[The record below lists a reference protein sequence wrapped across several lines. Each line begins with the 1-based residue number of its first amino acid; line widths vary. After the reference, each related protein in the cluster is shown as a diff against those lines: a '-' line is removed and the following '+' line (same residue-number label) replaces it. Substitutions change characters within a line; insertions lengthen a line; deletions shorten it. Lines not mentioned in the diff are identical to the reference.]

1 MHDKANRV
9 VIILEF
15 INTILDMDVGIKLVD
30 SHYIKTIGCLS

>member
-30 SHYIKTIGCLS
+30 SHYLKTIGFLS

>member
-1 MHDKANRV
+1 MHSKASS
-9 VIILEF
+9 VITILEL